1 MVCNQQRAIMK
12 EVEDSSLQNHCSFL
26 IRIIE
31 EGILEMKTE
40 CSAKDLVFLACVGF
54 CVITFEPIMI

>member
-1 MVCNQQRAIMK
+1 MK

-40 CSAKDLVFLACVGF
+40 CSAKDLLFFASFAF
-54 CVITFEPIMI
+54 CVITFEPVQHLKMIV